1 MAQGHEFRRGA
12 LGGSRELAFSAWLRH
27 GFGVRLCCFQ
37 VPHRYSN
44 SCAGEKKSSSLI
56 ARREGAFMNLTTL
69 STLAMMVSPT
79 SVRVGA
85 GILCAV
91 FIVIIIARR
100 KKMASKRRPIP

>member
-1 MAQGHEFRRGA
+1 
-12 LGGSRELAFSAWLRH
+12 
-27 GFGVRLCCFQ
+27 
-37 VPHRYSN
+37 
-44 SCAGEKKSSSLI
+44 
-56 ARREGAFMNLTTL
+56 MNLATL
-69 STLAMMVSPT
+69 SSIAMLMNPT